1 MNPDYVQ
8 ALQTSPH
15 FPTDVTY
22 RLFPSDL
29 AYLIDDLY
37 SSTQLPLELI
47 FNTVLATLS
56 LSCQSLVDVV
66 HPHTNMPEPCSL
78 YLLAIAEP
86 GAGKTTINRLVM
98 TLCYE
103 FADRL
108 IQQYEERNKDYKT
121 ELQIWNTRQKA
132 LAANLRKAVNR
143 GDPGEQEEE
152 ALRNHERNKP
162 TRPVRPNFI
171 YEDVSLK
178 ALAEGL
184 NEHPEAGIISDEAV
198 TFFRSYLKNYPGLL
212 NKAWSGQQF
221 DFGRADEKYHITP
234 RLTFSLMSQPN
245 VFTDYINKND
255 VLAWGSGF
263 LSRFL
268 FSQVGGSSRV
278 RDYRKG
284 EFVTIPT
291 LVEFHK
297 KINGFLS
304 SHSINSPGMRSE
316 RKTLKLSKKA
326 LGEWQENQI
335 KIESKALAGGEW
347 EHIRDIVLKAGSN
360 ILRIAGLFTCYCY
373 KDDEEITSIALWKAM
388 HLMDWYLEEAS
399 TIFYPMSERCQFEQD
414 ARELYTWIMTRI
426 KQNNLYAIRKTDIER
441 YGPNRLRRAEKLT
454 PVLNQLIAQ
463 NYLCIIK
470 MRSHQ
475 ALYVS
480 VHCNNRY
487 LLPCGAMSYEQ
498 FDIVPLQY
506 NHNAKIYHVNI
517 PPELIPS
524 FALPFS
530 AYTLF

>member
-1 MNPDYVQ
+1 MNSAYMQVLQ
-8 ALQTSPH
+8 ASPH
-15 FPTDVTY
+15 FPSDVTD
-22 RLFPSDL
+22 RLFPYTL
-29 AYLIDDLY
+29 VPLIDDLY
-37 SSTQLPLELI
+37 KSTRLPLELI

-98 TLCYE
+98 NPCYE

-143 GDPGEQEEE
+143 GYPGEQEEE

-178 ALAEGL
+178 ALVEGL
-184 NEHPEAGIISDEAV
+184 NEHPEAGVISDEAV

-212 NKAWSGQQF
+212 NKAWSGQPF
-221 DFGRADEKYHITP
+221 DFGWADEKYHITP
-234 RLTFSLMSQPN
+234 RLTFSLMSQPD
-245 VFTDYINKND
+245 VFTNYINKND
-255 VLAWGSGF
+255 VLARGSGF

-268 FSQVGGSSRV
+268 FSQAGSTSRV
-278 RDYRKG
+278 RDYTTG
-284 EFVTIPT
+284 EFGAIPT
-291 LVEFHK
+291 LAEFHK

-304 SHSINSPGMRSE
+304 SHNINSPGMSTTE

-335 KIESKALAGGEW
+335 KIESKALAGGRW
-347 EHIRDIVLKAGSN
+347 EHIRDIVMKAGSN
-360 ILRIAGLFTCYCY
+360 ILRMAGIFTCYCCN
-373 KDDEEITSIALWKAM
+373 DNEINSFVLKKAM

-399 TIFYPMSERCQFEQD
+399 AIFYPMSERCQFEKD
-414 ARELYTWIMTRI
+414 ACELYAWIMTRI
-426 KQNNLYAIRKTDIER
+426 RQNNWCAIRKTDIER

-454 PVLNQLIAQ
+454 PVLNQLIVQ
-463 NYLCIIK
+463 DYFCIIK

-480 VHCNNRY
+480 VRNNNGY
-487 LLPCGAMSYEQ
+487 ILPFGAKPCEP
-498 FDIVPLQY
+498 FDVVPSLY
-506 NHNAKIYHVNI
+506 SHNTKTYPVNI
-517 PPELIPS
+517 PPALTQP
-524 FALPFS
+524 FAPHFS

>member
-1 MNPDYVQ
+1 MNSAYMQ
-8 ALQTSPH
+8 APQASPH
-15 FPTDVTY
+15 FPTDITD
-22 RLFPSDL
+22 RLFPYTL
-29 AYLIDDLY
+29 VPLIDDLY
-37 SSTQLPLELI
+37 KSTRLPLELI

-78 YLLAIAEP
+78 YLLTIAEP

-98 TLCYE
+98 NPCYE

-143 GDPGEQEEE
+143 GYPGEQEEE

-178 ALAEGL
+178 ALVEGL
-184 NEHPEAGIISDEAV
+184 NEHPEAGVISDEAV
-198 TFFRSYLKNYPGLL
+198 TFFRSYLKNNPGLL
-212 NKAWSGQQF
+212 NKAWSGQPF

-234 RLTFSLMSQPN
+234 RLTFSLMSQPD
-245 VFTDYINKND
+245 VFTNYINKND
-255 VLAWGSGF
+255 VLARGSGF

-268 FSQVGGSSRV
+268 FSQAGSTSRV
-278 RDYRKG
+278 RDYTTG
-284 EFVTIPT
+284 EFGTIPT
-291 LVEFHK
+291 LAEFHK

-304 SHSINSPGMRSE
+304 SHNINSPGMSTTE

-335 KIESKALAGGEW
+335 KIESKALAGGRW
-347 EHIRDIVLKAGSN
+347 EHIRDIVMKAGSN
-360 ILRIAGLFTCYCY
+360 ILRMAGIFTCYCCN
-373 KDDEEITSIALWKAM
+373 DNEINSFVLKKAM

-399 TIFYPMSERCQFEQD
+399 AIFYPMSGRCQFEKD
-414 ARELYTWIMTRI
+414 ACELYAWIMTRI
-426 KQNNLYAIRKTDIER
+426 RQNNWCAIRKTDIER

-454 PVLNQLIAQ
+454 PVLNQLICQ
-463 NYLCIIK
+463 GYLCIIR

-475 ALYVS
+475 TLYVS
-480 VHCNNRY
+480 VRYNNGCI
-487 LLPCGAMSYEQ
+487 PPFGAMSYES
-498 FDIVPLQY
+498 FEIIPPE
-506 NHNAKIYHVNI
+506 NSHNAKTYHVNI
-517 PPELIPS
+517 PPELIPP

-530 AYTLF
+530 THSLF